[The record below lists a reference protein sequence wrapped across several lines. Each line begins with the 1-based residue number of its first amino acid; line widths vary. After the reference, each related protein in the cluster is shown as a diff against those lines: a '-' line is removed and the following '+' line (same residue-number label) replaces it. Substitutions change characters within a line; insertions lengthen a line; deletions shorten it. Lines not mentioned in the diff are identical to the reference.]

1 MVWRSS
7 VSEETLVRTDEEVPK
22 ILVVDDSATMRNF
35 LTRVLEGEYD
45 VETAADGVD
54 CITQYMKLKPS
65 VILLDLLMPG
75 MDGFAVID
83 KIRNVIGDREVIII
97 VLTGQDEQEIK
108 ARALNS
114 GANDYLTKPFH
125 VVELKARVGV
135 AIRQIML
142 TRQLLAAN
150 TNLQKAYDI
159 IDDEV
164 KLVAR
169 LQDKLLPTTIPVIDG
184 LKIKSMYRPSG
195 RASGDYYDVFGLED
209 GVVRIIMADV
219 SGHGPQAAF
228 IMAIVRT
235 LFKANGANHNG
246 LSESLDQI
254 NSHLLDL
261 IGKDSYFVTL
271 FAADIDFNEG
281 VMKYMS
287 AGHCPALV
295 MLDGKLGDPLVAEVP
310 PFGFFPVKCNL
321 SECRFSSSLRL
332 FLFTDGCYEW
342 RMNDDFF
349 SLEPFVEIAEE
360 LMVKNSLCLDGLEDI
375 LEEKTGVRPVF
386 DDDVTALSL
395 DWHSAA
401 EG

>member
-1 MVWRSS
+1 MVRRYL
-7 VSEETLVRTDEEVPK
+7 VSESDLVQKDEEVPK

-35 LTRVLEGEYD
+35 LTRVLEGDYD
-45 VETAADGVD
+45 VEIAADGVE
-54 CITQYMKLKPS
+54 CITQYMKIRPS

-75 MDGFAVID
+75 MDGFDVIE
-83 KIRNVIGDREVIII
+83 KVRNVIGDQEVIII

-135 AIRQIML
+135 AIRQVML
-142 TRQLLAAN
+142 TRQLQEAN
-150 TNLQKAYDI
+150 IRLQKAYDI

-169 LQDKLLPTTIPVIDG
+169 LQDKLLPTVVPVIDG
-184 LKIKSMYRPSG
+184 LDINSMYRPSG
-195 RASGDYYDVFGLED
+195 RASGDYYDVFGLEE
-209 GVVRIIMADV
+209 GVVRVIMADV
-219 SGHGPQAAF
+219 SGHGPQSAF

-235 LFKANGANHNG
+235 LFKADGANHND
-246 LSESLDQI
+246 LSASLNQI

-271 FAADIDFNEG
+271 FAADIDFNRG

-295 MLDGKLGDPLVAEVP
+295 MLDGKLRQPLAAVVP
-310 PFGFFPVKCNL
+310 PFGFFPVDCSL
-321 SECRFSSSLRL
+321 SECNFSTSLRL

-360 LMVKNSLCLDGLEDI
+360 LMRNNALQLENIEDI

-386 DDDVTALSL
+386 DDDVTALSIN
-395 DWHSAA
+395 WSGSANS
-401 EG
+401 

>member
-1 MVWRSS
+1 MSKSTLDVKAG
-7 VSEETLVRTDEEVPK
+7 EEIPK

-35 LTRVLEGEYD
+35 LTRVLEGDYD
-45 VETAADGVD
+45 VETASDGLE
-54 CITQYMKLKPS
+54 CIAQYMKVKPS

-75 MDGFAVID
+75 MDGFDVID
-83 KIRNVIGDREVIII
+83 KIRNVINDQEVIII

-135 AIRQIML
+135 AIRQVML
-142 TRQLLAAN
+142 TRQLQAAN
-150 TNLQKAYDI
+150 KSLQRAYDI

-169 LQDKLLPTTIPVIDG
+169 LQDKLLPTVIPVIEG
-184 LKIKSMYRPSG
+184 LDIKSMYRPSG
-195 RASGDYYDVFGLED
+195 RASGDYYDVFGLKD
-209 GVVRIIMADV
+209 GVVRVIMADV

-235 LFKANGANHNG
+235 LFKADGANHND
-246 LSESLDQI
+246 LAESLNQI
-254 NSHLLDL
+254 NEHLLDL

-271 FAADIDFNEG
+271 FAADIDFNKG

-287 AGHCPALV
+287 AGHCPALA
-295 MLDGKLGDPLVAEVP
+295 MLDGEMSDPLVADVP
-310 PFGFFPVKCNL
+310 PLGFFPVNCVL
-321 SECRFSSSLRL
+321 SECRFTSSLRL

-360 LMVKNSLCLDGLEDI
+360 LMLSNSLHLDSIEDI

-386 DDDVTALSL
+386 DDDVTALSI
-395 DWHSAA
+395 DWS
-401 EG
+401 GSVVG

>member
-1 MVWRSS
+1 MNKG
-7 VSEETLVRTDEEVPK
+7 TLDVKAGEDNPK

-35 LTRVLEGEYD
+35 LTRVLEGDYD
-45 VETAADGVD
+45 VETASDGVE
-54 CITQYMKLKPS
+54 CITKYMALKPS

-75 MDGFAVID
+75 MDGFDVIE
-83 KIRNVIGDREVIII
+83 KIRNTIDDQDVIII

-135 AIRQIML
+135 AIRQVML
-142 TRQLLAAN
+142 TRQLQAAN
-150 TNLQKAYDI
+150 SSLQRAYNI

-169 LQDKLLPTTIPVIDG
+169 LQDKLLPTVVPVIKG
-184 LKIKSMYRPSG
+184 LDIKSMYRPSG
-195 RASGDYYDVFGLED
+195 RASGDYYDVFGLEE
-209 GVVRIIMADV
+209 GVVRVIMADV

-235 LFKANGANHNG
+235 LFKADGANHNA
-246 LSESLDQI
+246 LNDSLTQI
-254 NSHLLDL
+254 NEHLLDL

-271 FAADIDFNEG
+271 FAADIDFNKG

-295 MLDGKLGDPLVAEVP
+295 MLDGKLSDPLMAEVP
-310 PFGFFPVKCNL
+310 PFGFFPVKSTL

-342 RMNDDFF
+342 RMDGDFF
-349 SLEPFVEIAEE
+349 SLDPFVEIAEE
-360 LMVKNSLCLDGLEDI
+360 LMLSNSLHLDSIEDI
-375 LEEKTGVRPVF
+375 LEKKTGFRPVF
-386 DDDVTALSL
+386 DDDVTALSI
-395 DWHSAA
+395 DWAGTIVS
-401 EG
+401 

>member
-1 MVWRSS
+1 MSKS
-7 VSEETLVRTDEEVPK
+7 TFDIKAGEEVPK

-45 VETAADGVD
+45 VETAADGVE
-54 CITQYMKLKPS
+54 CITQYMKVRPS

-75 MDGFAVID
+75 MDGFDVIE
-83 KIRNVIGDREVIII
+83 KIRNTIGDQEVIII

-142 TRQLLAAN
+142 TRQLQAAN
-150 TNLQKAYDI
+150 TSLQRAYNI

-169 LQDKLLPTTIPVIDG
+169 LQDKLLPTGVPVIDG
-184 LKIKSMYRPSG
+184 LEINSMYRPSG

-209 GVVRIIMADV
+209 GVVRVIMADV

-235 LFKANGANHNG
+235 LFKADGANHND
-246 LSESLDQI
+246 LADSLTQI
-254 NSHLLDL
+254 NEHLLDL

-271 FAADIDFNEG
+271 FAADIDFNKG

-295 MLDGKLGDPLVAEVP
+295 MLDGKLSDPLAAEVP
-310 PFGFFPVKCNL
+310 PFGFFTVDCSL
-321 SECRFSSSLRL
+321 SECHFSSSLRL

-342 RMNDDFF
+342 RMDGGFF
-349 SLEPFVEIAEE
+349 SLEPFIEIAED
-360 LMVKNSLCLDGLEDI
+360 LMLNNSLQLDSIEDI
-375 LEEKTGVRPVF
+375 LEERTGVRPVF
-386 DDDVTALSL
+386 DDDVTALSIE
-395 DWHSAA
+395 WSGSVA
-401 EG
+401 G

>member
-1 MVWRSS
+1 MDLDIVNEKVNGNFSR
-7 VSEETLVRTDEEVPK
+7 

-35 LTRVLEGEYD
+35 LTRVLEDSYE
-45 VETAADGVD
+45 VQTASDGME
-54 CITQYMKLKPS
+54 CIRLYQENSPS
-65 VILLDLLMPG
+65 VILLDLLMPM
-75 MDGFAVID
+75 MDGFDVID
-83 KIRNVIGDREVIII
+83 KIRNEIGDQEVIII

-135 AIRQIML
+135 AFRQVSL
-142 TRQLLAAN
+142 TRQIQTAN
-150 TNLQKAYDI
+150 ARLQRAYNI

-169 LQDKLLPTTIPVIDG
+169 LQDKLLPTTVPVIDG
-184 LKIKSMYRPSG
+184 LELNSLYRPSG

-209 GVVRIIMADV
+209 GVIRVIVADV

-235 LFKANGANHNG
+235 LFKADGASGSDLGN
-246 LSESLDQI
+246 SLDQI

-271 FAADIDFNEG
+271 FAADIDFNKG
-281 VMKYMS
+281 QMKYLS
-287 AGHCPALV
+287 AGHCPGLI
-295 MLDGKLGDPLVAEVP
+295 MTDGSLREPLAAKIP
-310 PFGFFPVKCNL
+310 PLGFFPVECDL
-321 SECRFSSSLRL
+321 SECSFENSLKL

-342 RMNDDFF
+342 RMGNDFF
-349 SLEPFVEIAEE
+349 SLDPFVEIVED
-360 LMVKNSLCLDGLEDI
+360 LMEKGCLKLNTIEDV
-375 LEEKTGVRPVF
+375 LEEKTGFRPVF
-386 DDDVTALSL
+386 DDDVTAMLI
-395 DWHSAA
+395 DWARA
-401 EG
+401 

>member
-1 MVWRSS
+1 MNGEVL
-7 VSEETLVRTDEEVPK
+7 SEKKGEDVPK

-35 LTRVLEGEYD
+35 LTRVLEGEYN
-45 VETAADGVD
+45 VEVASDGVE
-54 CITQYMKLKPS
+54 CIVKYIEARPC
-65 VILLDLLMPG
+65 VILLDLLMPV
-75 MDGFAVID
+75 MDGFAVIE
-83 KIRNVIGDREVIII
+83 KIRNEIGDQEVIII

-135 AIRQIML
+135 AIRQVML
-142 TRQLLAAN
+142 TRQLQTAN
-150 TNLQKAYDI
+150 ARLQKAYDI

-169 LQDKLLPTTIPVIDG
+169 LQDKLLPIEVPIIDG
-184 LKIKSMYRPSG
+184 LELNSLYRPSG

-209 GVVRIIMADV
+209 GSIRVVMADV

-235 LFKANGANHNG
+235 LFKADGAAKSDLAH
-246 LSESLDQI
+246 SLDQI

-271 FAADIDFNEG
+271 FAADIDFEKGNI
-281 VMKYMS
+281 KYLS
-287 AGHCPALV
+287 AGHCPALI
-295 MLDGKLGDPLVAEVP
+295 MLDGKMGEPLTAEIP
-310 PFGFFPVKCNL
+310 PLGFFPVTCTLTECN
-321 SECRFSSSLRL
+321 FSNSLRL

-342 RMNDDFF
+342 RMGDDFF
-349 SLEPFVEIAEE
+349 SLDPFLEIIEE
-360 LMVKNSLCLDGLEDI
+360 LMLNNSLKLDSLEDI
-375 LEEKTGVRPVF
+375 LENKTGVRPVF
-386 DDDVTALSL
+386 DDDVTALSI
-395 DWHSAA
+395 DWVKK
-401 EG
+401 

>member
-1 MVWRSS
+1 M
-7 VSEETLVRTDEEVPK
+7 SESDLDVKSGEEIPK

-35 LTRVLEGEYD
+35 LTRVLEDDYD
-45 VETAADGVD
+45 VETASDGVE
-54 CITQYMKLKPS
+54 CITQYMKVRPS

-75 MDGFAVID
+75 MDGFDVIE
-83 KIRNVIGDREVIII
+83 KVRNVINDQEVIII

-135 AIRQIML
+135 AIRQVML
-142 TRQLLAAN
+142 TRELQAAN
-150 TNLQKAYDI
+150 SSLQRAYDI

-169 LQDKLLPTTIPVIDG
+169 LQDKLLPTVVPVIDG
-184 LKIKSMYRPSG
+184 LDIKSMYRPSG
-195 RASGDYYDVFGLED
+195 RASGDYYDVFGLEE
-209 GVVRIIMADV
+209 GVVRVIMADV

-235 LFKANGANHNG
+235 LFKADGENHND
-246 LSESLDQI
+246 LADSLGQI
-254 NSHLLDL
+254 NEHLLDL

-271 FAADIDFNEG
+271 FAADIDFNQG

-295 MLDGKLGDPLVAEVP
+295 MLDGKMSDPLVAEVP
-310 PFGFFPVKCNL
+310 PLGFFPVDSVL

-349 SLEPFVEIAEE
+349 SLEPFVEIAEG
-360 LMVKNSLCLDGLEDI
+360 LMLDNSLHLDSIEDI
-375 LEEKTGVRPVF
+375 LEEKTGFRPVF
-386 DDDVTALSL
+386 DDDVTALSI
-395 DWHSAA
+395 DWVGSTAS
-401 EG
+401 

>member
-1 MVWRSS
+1 MSDDS
-7 VSEETLVRTDEEVPK
+7 LVKTDEEIPK

-35 LTRVLEGEYD
+35 LTRVLEGDYD
-45 VETAADGVD
+45 VDTASDGVE
-54 CITQYMKLKPS
+54 CITQYMKVKPC

-75 MDGFAVID
+75 MDGFAVIE
-83 KIRNVIGDREVIII
+83 KIRNVIKDQEVIII

-135 AIRQIML
+135 AIRQVML
-142 TRQLLAAN
+142 TRQLQAAN
-150 TNLQKAYDI
+150 TSLQKAYNI

-169 LQDKLLPTTIPVIDG
+169 LQDKLLPTVVPVIEG
-184 LKIKSMYRPSG
+184 LDIKSMYRPSG
-195 RASGDYYDVFGLED
+195 RASGDYYDVFGLEE
-209 GVVRIIMADV
+209 GVVRVIMADV

-235 LFKANGANHNG
+235 LFKADGANHND
-246 LSESLDQI
+246 LSDSLNQI

-271 FAADIDFNEG
+271 FAADIDFNKG

-287 AGHCPALV
+287 AGHCPTLV
-295 MLDGKLGDPLVAEVP
+295 MLDGKMSDPLVAEVP
-310 PFGFFPVKCNL
+310 PFGFFPVDVNL
-321 SECRFSSSLRL
+321 SECSFSSSLRL

-342 RMNDDFF
+342 RMADDFF

-360 LMVKNSLCLDGLEDI
+360 LMLENSLQLDGLEDI

-386 DDDVTALSL
+386 DDDVTALSIN
-395 DWHSAA
+395 WSGAV
-401 EG
+401 GS